1 MLNGSVKNSCG
12 AFMSGVDGG
21 QSQNRPPLELMHL
34 AAAGN
39 TVVGDKYGHF
49 LMFFFLHFFLV
60 RVVGGQGGEGG
71 GVKVRAVP
79 MPR

>member
-21 QSQNRPPLELMHL
+21 QSQNGPPLELMHL

-49 LMFFFLHFFLV
+49 FNVLFSSFY
-60 RVVGGQGGEGG
+60 
-71 GVKVRAVP
+71 
-79 MPR
+79 